1 MAYCLIRVNINI
13 SGCLL
18 WEERT
23 AHFLKQNDMKAKIS
37 LLLIWSLLSLKIFA
51 ADYVDDINNATGKN
65 EAGHQ
70 VIYEM
75 NIGMFTQ
82 AGTFAAAQ
90 QQLSE
95 LKQLGVDIVWLMPI
109 YPRGSSKSP
118 YAVMDFES
126 VNTNYGNVDDVTTFV
141 AAAHQQGMKVI
152 LDWVPNQT
160 ANEHP
165 WRTAHPTW
173 FNGKHSYPD
182 ISDLNYDN
190 SDLKAEMMRIM
201 KSWIDRCDID
211 GFRFD
216 FVTNTK
222 PSYWL
227 TTNQELKDYA
237 ATKGKEQLILL
248 AEIDTNDN
256 QRFSNKT
263 NNIGFTHDY
272 AWWLQETVLR
282 NGFAKDDNATKLKQN
297 LQRFFDDSKT
307 LGLSRMV
314 YLTNH
319 DQNFNDGGATLSDM
333 YGDYR
338 YALTALQFTLYG
350 MPLIYNG
357 QETGGNQVLDYFND
371 TKINWSTKDVK
382 MKNTLRTLCAL
393 KHAVPALSDRADVD
407 LITLSS
413 NSNVLAFTRT
423 NGDSKVLVVLNMVT
437 TSSTANITGLDAGEW
452 SLWLNSETISQ
463 GTSRQQQTF
472 STTQSLTLEAKGYRV
487 YVKGTFSEEAITAT
501 GIRDVRSERPETIG
515 AYYDLSGRKV
525 SRAEAKKG
533 IYIRNGKK
541 YVIK

>member
-1 MAYCLIRVNINI
+1 MSA
-13 SGCLL
+13 
-18 WEERT
+18 T
-23 AHFLKQNDMKAKIS
+23 DFT
-37 LLLIWSLLSLKIFA
+37 
-51 ADYVDDINNATGKN
+51 DDINNATTKR
-65 EAGHQ
+65 EAGHR

-75 NIGMFTQ
+75 NIGSFTS

-90 QQLSE
+90 QQLVE
-95 LKQLGVDIVWLMPI
+95 LRRLGIDIVWLMPV
-109 YPRGSSKSP
+109 YPRGPGKSP
-118 YAVMDFES
+118 YAVMDFEA
-126 VNTNYGNVDDVTTFV
+126 VNSNYGTVDDLKAYV
-141 AAAHQQGMKVI
+141 AKAHNLGMQVI

-182 ISDLNYDN
+182 ISDLNYDD

-282 NGFAKDDNATKLKQN
+282 NGFAKDGNATKLKQN
-297 LQRFFDDSKT
+297 LQKFIDDSRT
-307 LGLSRMV
+307 LGLSRML

-319 DQNFNDGGATLSDM
+319 DQNFNDGGATLTSM
-333 YGDYR
+333 YGDNR
-338 YALTALQFTLYG
+338 YVLTTLVFTLYG

-357 QETGGNQVLDYFND
+357 QEAGGNQVLDYFSD
-371 TKINWSTKDVK
+371 TKIDWTAADPK
-382 MKNTLRTLCAL
+382 MKNTLRTLTAL
-393 KHAVPALSDRADVD
+393 RHSVGALADDADVNWISVTD
-407 LITLSS
+407 NT
-413 NSNVLAFTRT
+413 NVLAYSRKS
-423 NGDSKVLVVLNMVT
+423 GDSEVLVVLNMAD
-437 TSSTANITGLDAGEW
+437 SSCSATLTGLTAGDW
-452 SLWLNSETISQ
+452 SLWLDSETISQ
-463 GTSRQQQTF
+463 DPNREQLNLSATQTI
-472 STTQSLTLEAKGYRV
+472 SLDAKGYRV
-487 YVKGTFSEEAITAT
+487 YVRNTSSGISPTITIAP
-501 GIRDVRSERPETIG
+501 DDSAV
-515 AYYDLSGRKV
+515 YDLSGRKV
-525 SRAEAKKG
+525 SRAGAKKG
-533 IYIRNGKK
+533 IYIRGGKK
-541 YVIK
+541 YLY

>member
-1 MAYCLIRVNINI
+1 
-13 SGCLL
+13 
-18 WEERT
+18 
-23 AHFLKQNDMKAKIS
+23 MKVKIS
-37 LLLIWSLLSLKIFA
+37 LLLIWSLLSLKIGA
-51 ADYVDDINNATGKN
+51 ADYVDDINNATVKN

-75 NIGMFTQ
+75 NVGMFTQ

-95 LKQLGVDIVWLMPI
+95 LKRLGVDILWLMPI
-109 YPRGSSKSP
+109 YPRGNSGSP

-126 VNTNYGNVDDVTTFV
+126 VNTNYGTVDDVKTFV
-141 AAAHQQGMKVI
+141 DAAHQLGIKVI

-165 WRTAHPTW
+165 WRTEHPTW
-173 FNGKHSYPD
+173 YNGKHSYSD
-182 ISDLNYDN
+182 ISDLNYDV

-201 KSWIDRCDID
+201 KSWIERCDID

-216 FVTNTK
+216 FVSNTK

-227 TTNQELKDYA
+227 AANEELRDFA
-237 ATKGKEQLILL
+237 ATKGKEELILL

-256 QRFSNKT
+256 PRFSNKT
-263 NNIGFTHDY
+263 YTIGFTHDY

-282 NGFAKDDNATKLKQN
+282 NGFGKDGNITKLKQN
-297 LQRFFDDSKT
+297 LQKFVNDSGD

-319 DQNFNDGGATLSDM
+319 DQNFNDGGATLADM

-350 MPLIYNG
+350 TPLIYNG

-371 TKINWSTKDVK
+371 TKIDWTVSDPK
-382 MKNTLRTLCAL
+382 MLNTLRTLTAL
-393 KHAVPALSDRADVD
+393 KHAATALDDAADVNWLSTEAGTLLAYTRQSGD
-407 LITLSS
+407 SEVLVILNLSPSSSSSTLSIS
-413 NSNVLAFTRT
+413 
-423 NGDSKVLVVLNMVT
+423 
-437 TSSTANITGLDAGEW
+437 AGTWE
-452 SLWLNSETISQ
+452 LWLNSETVTD
-463 GTSRQQQTF
+463 GCSRQELSFDASQTF
-472 STTQSLTLEAKGYRV
+472 SLEPFGYRV
-487 YVKGTFSEEAITAT
+487 FLRQATAGIHSTTFAPAESQSIY
-501 GIRDVRSERPETIG
+501 TI
-515 AYYDLSGRKV
+515 DGRKV
-525 SRAEAKKG
+525 NDLSSCPKG

-541 YVIK
+541 YIHQ